1 MRVCA
6 CVPAS
11 VLVISPGVC
20 VCVLI
25 EAISWRVCM
34 RVVCVLTEECRA
46 GSAPPMDDDVMADG
60 FLFCEPVEWTGS
72 QLPGGQLPPNSPVS
86 VHLWPRSDLHLVWF
100 YAGQTWGQQ
109 CLRECFLQANSFC
122 CTACLSLPPTRCLPV
137 RWGTPL
143 IVLVVMFGCTSWGER
158 SCVALAGLTRASE

>member
-6 CVPAS
+6 CVPTS

-34 RVVCVLTEECRA
+34 CVVCVLTEECRA
-46 GSAPPMDDDVMADG
+46 GSAPPVDDDVMADG

-72 QLPGGQLPPNSPVS
+72 QLPDGQLPPNSPAS
-86 VHLWPRSDLHLVWF
+86 VHLWPRSDLHPVWF
-100 YAGQTWGQQ
+100 YAGQTSGPAVFMGM
-109 CLRECFLQANSFC
+109 LSPSKFILLHSLFITPPNS
-122 CTACLSLPPTRCLPV
+122 LSPCEVGNPPHC
-137 RWGTPL
+137 
-143 IVLVVMFGCTSWGER
+143 FGCYVWMHFLG
-158 SCVALAGLTRASE
+158 

>member
-6 CVPAS
+6 CVPTS

-20 VCVLI
+20 ACVLI
-25 EAISWRVCM
+25 EAISWRVHMC
-34 RVVCVLTEECRA
+34 VVCVLTEECRA
-46 GSAPPMDDDVMADG
+46 GSAPPVDDDVMADG

-72 QLPGGQLPPNSPVS
+72 QLPGGQLPPNSPFQFTS
-86 VHLWPRSDLHLVWF
+86 GLGQIYTWF
-100 YAGQTWGQQ
+100 GFTPVKLWGQQ
-109 CLRECFLQANSFC
+109 CLRECVLQANSFC
-122 CTACLSLPPTRCLPV
+122 CAACLSLPPTRCLPV

-143 IVLVVMFGCTSWGER
+143 IVLVAMFGCTSWGER